1 MRKAK
6 VAHTHECSVREDT
19 VCEPRGYCKCACGYV
34 REWDAGGPVPAKKDG
49 GEWITG
55 EGR

>member
-34 REWDAGGPVPAKKDG
+34 REWDAGGPVPAEKDG